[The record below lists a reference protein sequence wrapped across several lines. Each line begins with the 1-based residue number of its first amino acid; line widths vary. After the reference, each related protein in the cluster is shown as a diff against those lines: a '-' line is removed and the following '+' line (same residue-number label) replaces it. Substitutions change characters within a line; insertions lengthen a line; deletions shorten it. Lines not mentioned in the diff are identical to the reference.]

1 MKKIISLFLVFVFM
15 ISLPG
20 VSVFALTKPGNG
32 SDQPNKKFES
42 ASFHVSTEG
51 MVHPDELIEE
61 GKKFAKKGLGNG
73 RIDITGIPQT
83 GLLNADGFDSSVILK
98 EPPNLNKEV
107 GEGDTVVWYYIVKEQ
122 NNWHVYGYVIPGGAE
137 KPVMPEVPVTPP
149 VIPEEPSTPEAPSA
163 PAKETVNIRI
173 DTAKKMAVRFEDGK
187 VYYDGNI
194 KTVEVGK
201 EYVFQMCSVNW
212 ENGIY
217 DDNGNGLAGSVVYTF
232 KAVHV
237 KEFNQLREEA
247 LKNPERYTVKGID
260 IIDNDAKTIIV
271 NCDASDFH
279 LETDVNNFFVA
290 YRFHFAKGDYN
301 KQTGIDRVVEAP
313 KESLSVNLPVGSTV
327 KCDAYKA
334 FNEIDTENIFI
345 TRNNNQGKYDNV
357 YLASVNDYTWNH

>member
-1 MKKIISLFLVFVFM
+1 MFMKKIISIVLTCILMFCLFN
-15 ISLPG
+15 
-20 VSVFALTKPGNG
+20 VSVFALTEPGNG
-32 SDQPNKKFES
+32 SDQPNGKFEN
-42 ASFHVSTEG
+42 AKFHLSTEG
-51 MVHPDELIEE
+51 MVHPDEIIEA
-61 GKKFAKKGLGNG
+61 GKKFAKNISSSK
-73 RIDITGIPQT
+73 IDITGIPQT
-83 GLLNADGFDSSVILK
+83 GMFNEDGFDSSVILK
-98 EPPNLNKEV
+98 EPSNLNKYV
-107 GEGDTVVWYYIVKEQ
+107 KEGDTVVWYYIVKEQ
-122 NNWHVYGYVIPGGAE
+122 NNWHVYGYVIPGETEEPEQPSA
-137 KPVMPEVPVTPP
+137 PEV
-149 VIPEEPSTPEAPSA
+149 PSA
-163 PAKETVNIRI
+163 PAGETVNIRI

-194 KTVEVGK
+194 KTVVVGK
-201 EYVFQMCSVNW
+201 EYYFQMCSVNW

-232 KAVHV
+232 KAVHSD
-237 KEFNQLREEA
+237 EFNELRKEA

-301 KQTGIDRVVEAP
+301 KQTGIKNVVETP
-313 KESLSVNLPVGSTV
+313 LESLSVNLPVGTTV

-334 FNEIDTENIFI
+334 YKEIDTDNIFI
-345 TRNNNQGKYDNV
+345 TRNNNEGEYANV

>member
-1 MKKIISLFLVFVFM
+1 MY
-15 ISLPG
+15 
-20 VSVFALTKPGNG
+20 
-32 SDQPNKKFES
+32 NKAGF
-42 ASFHVSTEG
+42 G
-51 MVHPDELIEE
+51 PD
-61 GKKFAKKGLGNG
+61 
-73 RIDITGIPQT
+73 
-83 GLLNADGFDSSVILK
+83 VILE
-98 EPPNLNKEV
+98 EPCMSNHI
-107 GEGDTVVWYYIVKEQ
+107 GEGDTVIWYYIVKEW
-122 NNWHVYGYVIPGGAE
+122 NGWHVFGCVIPRGAE

-149 VIPEEPSTPEAPSA
+149 VTPEVPSTPEEPSAPV
-163 PAKETVNIRI
+163 KETANIRI

-194 KTVEVGK
+194 KTVEIGK

-232 KAVHV
+232 KAVHRD
-237 KEFNQLREEA
+237 EFNKLKAEA
-247 LKNPERYTVKGID
+247 LKDPARYTVKGID
-260 IIDNDAKTIIV
+260 IIDNYAKTIIV

-301 KQTGIDRVVEAP
+301 KQTGIDNVVETP
-313 KESLSVNLPVGSTV
+313 KESLSVNLPVGTTV

-334 FNEIDTENIFI
+334 FKNIDAENIFI
-345 TRNNNQGKYDNV
+345 TRNNNEGKYADV

>member
-1 MKKIISLFLVFVFM
+1 MKKIISIFLVCILMVG
-15 ISLPG
+15 LCNVP
-20 VSVFALTKPGNG
+20 VFALTKPGNG
-32 SDQPNKKFES
+32 SDQPNGEFES
-42 ASFHVSTEG
+42 AKFHLSDKG

-61 GKKFAKKGLGNG
+61 GKKFANKKLGNG
-73 RIDITGIPQT
+73 RIDITGIPRE
-83 GLLNADGFDSSVILK
+83 GMFNENGFDSSVILR
-98 EPPNLNKEV
+98 EPPNLDLKC
-107 GEGDTVVWYYIVKEQ
+107 GETVVWYYIVKEQ
-122 NNWHVYGYVIPGGAE
+122 NNWHVYGYVIPGEKEEPE
-137 KPVMPEVPVTPP
+137 KPSAPEK
-149 VIPEEPSTPEAPSA
+149 PSTPAE
-163 PAKETVNIRI
+163 ETVNIRI

-187 VYYDGNI
+187 IYYDGNI
-194 KTVEVGK
+194 KTVVVGK
-201 EYVFQMCSVNW
+201 EYYFQMCSVNW

-232 KAVHV
+232 KAVHRD
-237 KEFNQLREEA
+237 EFNKLREEA

-301 KQTGIDRVVEAP
+301 KQTGIDNVVETP
-313 KESLSVNLPVGSTV
+313 KESLSVNLPVGTTV

-334 FNEIDTENIFI
+334 YKEIDTDNIFI
-345 TRNNNQGKYDNV
+345 TRNNNEGKYADV